1 MSRQKKRPN
10 RAGDDVREC
19 NVRTPRGIG
28 RPLCPRRELDVMRRA
43 LARSCGAALATL
55 VDGASAS
62 LGRSG
67 WSHRLVWHSGVKTQ
81 ANDLRTGAIFED
93 KEGRLLEVMRYEH
106 THGQGR
112 ASGFVTLEAR
122 DLRNGAKRT
131 ERLRPSDTVERVIL
145 DDTVR

>member
-1 MSRQKKRPN
+1 M
-10 RAGDDVREC
+10 
-19 NVRTPRGIG
+19 
-28 RPLCPRRELDVMRRA
+28 DVMRRA

>member
-1 MSRQKKRPN
+1 
-10 RAGDDVREC
+10 
-19 NVRTPRGIG
+19 
-28 RPLCPRRELDVMRRA
+28 MRRA

-55 VDGASAS
+55 GAGASAS

-67 WSHRLVWHSGVKTQ
+67 WPHRLVWHSGVKTQ